1 MTPMELFLLINHDR
15 KYLYYDVYD
24 LCFTDS
30 DINRREFEKYL
41 LSRKKGIEMK
51 YPKSNIMLPTFKEID
66 HKSIMSFY
74 VKSCVI
80 EGDIRKQLF
89 YILIRYDYVVPFID
103 KLKELGLYEEFED
116 CCGSIYNQIIEE
128 RSEKYSVTL

>member
-1 MTPMELFLLINHDR
+1 MIYVLPIALLIEESL
-15 KYLYYDVYD
+15 KLFA
-24 LCFTDS
+24 L
-30 DINRREFEKYL
+30 
-41 LSRKKGIEMK
+41 KKKRVETK

-128 RSEKYSVTL
+128 WSVKYSVTL

>member
-1 MTPMELFLLINHDR
+1 MIYVLPIALLIEESL
-15 KYLYYDVYD
+15 KLFA
-24 LCFTDS
+24 L
-30 DINRREFEKYL
+30 
-41 LSRKKGIEMK
+41 KKKRVETK

-66 HKSIMSFY
+66 HKGIISFY
-74 VKSCVI
+74 VKCCVI
-80 EGDIRKQLF
+80 EDDIRKQLF

-128 RSEKYSVTL
+128 WSEKYSVTL